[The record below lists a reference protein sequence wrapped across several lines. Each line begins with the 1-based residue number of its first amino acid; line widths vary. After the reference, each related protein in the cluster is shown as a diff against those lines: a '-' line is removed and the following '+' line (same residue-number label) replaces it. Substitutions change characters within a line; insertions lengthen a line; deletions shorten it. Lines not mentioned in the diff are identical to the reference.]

1 MPDSLWLK
9 HEPSAPSL
17 VACDVRRPTYD
28 DFSPHL
34 THNIFCKSTLAVCPD
49 AGSKL
54 SLASISTHV
63 SPSRVAAAIAASRR
77 LVFPDEAPPQI
88 SVRHPRGMPAPVIAS
103 TSFTPVEIISGRG
116 RTSSL
121 DAGRTSASRSDPA
134 ICFSSA
140 ARFSWNSCNPAGNCR
155 DHADKEGAIFSGEAD
170 METSRQK

>member
-34 THNIFCKSTLAVCPD
+34 THNSFCKSTPAACPD

-88 SVRHPRGMPAPVIAS
+88 SGRQLRLMPPPVISPTFAPPLES
-103 TSFTPVEIISGRG
+103 PYAHGF
-116 RTSSL
+116 TSSH
-121 DAGRTSASRSDPA
+121 DG
-134 ICFSSA
+134 
-140 ARFSWNSCNPAGNCR
+140 
-155 DHADKEGAIFSGEAD
+155 
-170 METSRQK
+170 